1 MAWSDIQ
8 NTTVSFRGFLG
19 IFLLIILLVGAFNW
33 FFVMISTIA
42 NPYYTE
48 DTGLDA
54 KKNKSQDAFEVSS
67 PASKD
72 LLHWLGK
79 RMSKGL
85 RLASNNEHER
95 YLELQTAKQTGGGT
109 STFDKR
115 LKAHDALKALTLT
128 QFCIY
133 LLVALTFFIILVS
146 LIANKVSGTEMLG
159 VVAGGK

>member
-85 RLASNNEHER
+85 RLASNNEHVR

-109 STFDKR
+109 SDE
-115 LKAHDALKALTLT
+115 KAHDALKALTLT
-128 QFCIY
+128 QFLIY